1 MWSDFL
7 MNAGKAIGAFEDTT
21 EVPTGPARVATA
33 TNITEIPLPV
43 AVALTASVSTVS
55 INAPAYEN
63 KLRERLDTVQTGT
76 SKNVISQL
84 QSALSALAKAG
95 CTDEDQRLHMAVN
108 VLEGTLGIT
117 TQQIIDAYTNRKGL
131 LATETD
137 AFNKALSARSGDISA
152 HQNTITSINTQIR
165 DLTAQRDAAA
175 AELTGI
181 KTSIEQGRS
190 GFDAAVVKIRA
201 EIDTSL
207 NKLRSSQLTT
217 PKGQMTNA

>member
-1 MWSDFL
+1 

-21 EVPTGPARVATA
+21 EVPTVPARATAA
-33 TNITEIPLPV
+33 TNITEIPIPV
-43 AVALTASVSTVS
+43 TVALTAPVLLAIS
-55 INAPAYEN
+55 INATAYEN
-63 KLRERLDTVQTGT
+63 KLRERLDAAQIGT
-76 SKNVISQL
+76 SKNVIGQL

-108 VLEGTLGIT
+108 VLDGTLGIT
-117 TQQIIDAYTNRKGL
+117 TQQIIDAYTNLQGL
-131 LATETD
+131 LATESE
-137 AFNKALSARSGDISA
+137 AFNKALSARSGDIST

-175 AELTGI
+175 AELTSI

-207 NKLRSSQLTT
+207 NKLRSSQSIT